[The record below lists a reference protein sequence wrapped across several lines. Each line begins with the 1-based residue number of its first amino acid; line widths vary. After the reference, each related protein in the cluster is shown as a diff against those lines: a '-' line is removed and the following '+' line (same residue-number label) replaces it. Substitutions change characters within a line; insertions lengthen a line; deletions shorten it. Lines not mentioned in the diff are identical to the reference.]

1 MQCISLTLSLLRLAR
16 PRPART
22 RSYTIVLAQGKLPAP
37 QRTTWLTCS
46 QYGRREKRTRSFGYL
61 HGNKT
66 DTETDVK
73 NSMQTEPTDSLL
85 SSSGASGLVAFTSN
99 KQKGGKKQERERE
112 RGQRCEACHTQH
124 NQRLTD
130 EDSRETLL

>member
-1 MQCISLTLSLLRLAR
+1 MADLFT
-16 PRPART
+16 
-22 RSYTIVLAQGKLPAP
+22 VWKE
-37 QRTTWLTCS
+37 
-46 QYGRREKRTRSFGYL
+46 REKNKEFGYL

-66 DTETDVK
+66 NTETDGK
-73 NSMQTEPTDSLL
+73 NAMQTEPTDSLL

-112 RGQRCEACHTQH
+112 RGQRCEACHTRH

-130 EDSRETLL
+130 EDSRETLLFLWMMMMMMMLMMMVM